1 MNSERRHLNPQEKIA
16 ALKRHLLE
24 GVPVS
29 TICDELG
36 IAPTLFYRWQKELFE
51 NGHTLFENG
60 RHAKAVE
67 DAKDEKIQKLEAKLT
82 RKNEVMA
89 ELMEAHT
96 QLKKDLVLPGFLWVK
111 RYDKMRTHGGI
122 QVCATSISLPSF

>member
-1 MNSERRHLNPQEKIA
+1 MNNERRHLAPQEKIA

-29 TICDELG
+29 TICDQLG

-51 NGHTLFENG
+51 NGHALFENG
-60 RHAKAVE
+60 HAAKAA
-67 DAKDEKIQKLEAKLT
+67 DNAKDEKIQKLEAKLQ

-96 QLKKDLVLPGFLWVK
+96 QLKKDLGEL
-111 RYDKMRTHGGI
+111 
-122 QVCATSISLPSF
+122 

>member
-29 TICDELG
+29 TICDELA

-51 NGHTLFENG
+51 NAHTLFENG
-60 RHAKAVE
+60 RKTKAIE
-67 DAKDEKIQKLEAKLT
+67 DAKDEKIHKLEAKLQ

-96 QLKKDLVLPGFLWVK
+96 LLKKELGEL
-111 RYDKMRTHGGI
+111 
-122 QVCATSISLPSF
+122 

>member
-1 MNSERRHLNPQEKIA
+1 MNSERRHLSPQEKIA

-29 TICDELG
+29 TICDDLG

-51 NGHTLFENG
+51 NGHSLFQNG
-60 RHAKAVE
+60 RAAKAVE
-67 DAKDEKIQKLEAKLT
+67 DAQQAKIQQLEAKLV

-96 QLKKDLVLPGFLWVK
+96 ELKK
-111 RYDKMRTHGGI
+111 
-122 QVCATSISLPSF
+122 SLGEP

>member
-1 MNSERRHLNPQEKIA
+1 MNSERRHVGPHERIA

-36 IAPTLFYRWQKELFE
+36 IAPTVFYRWQKELFE
-51 NGHTLFENG
+51 NGHILVENS

-67 DAKDEKIQKLEAKLT
+67 DANIEKIQKLEAKLQ
-82 RKNEVMA
+82 RKNEVMG

-96 QLKKDLVLPGFLWVK
+96 QLK
-111 RYDKMRTHGGI
+111 
-122 QVCATSISLPSF
+122 

>member
-1 MNSERRHLNPQEKIA
+1 MNSERRHLTPQEKIA

-29 TICDELG
+29 TICDQLS

-60 RHAKAVE
+60 RKAKAVE
-67 DAKDEKIQKLEAKLT
+67 GDKATKIEQREAKLV
-82 RKNEVMA
+82 RKNEVMP

-96 QLKKDLVLPGFLWVK
+96 ELKK
-111 RYDKMRTHGGI
+111 
-122 QVCATSISLPSF
+122 SLGET

>member
-1 MNSERRHLNPQEKIA
+1 MNSERRYSTPQEKVA
-16 ALKRHLLE
+16 ALNRHLLE
-24 GVPVS
+24 KVPVS

-36 IAPTLFYRWQKELFE
+36 IAPTLFYRWQKEFFE

-60 RHAKAVE
+60 RAAKAA
-67 DAKDEKIQKLEAKLT
+67 DHAKDEKIQMLEAKLV

-96 QLKKDLVLPGFLWVK
+96 ELKK
-111 RYDKMRTHGGI
+111 
-122 QVCATSISLPSF
+122 SLGEP

>member
-1 MNSERRHLNPQEKIA
+1 MNSERRHLTPQEKIA

-29 TICDELG
+29 TICDQLG

-51 NGHTLFENG
+51 NGHALFENG
-60 RHAKAVE
+60 RMAKAIE

-96 QLKKDLVLPGFLWVK
+96 QLKKDLGEL
-111 RYDKMRTHGGI
+111 
-122 QVCATSISLPSF
+122 

>member
-1 MNSERRHLNPQEKIA
+1 MNSERRRPSPQEKIA

-29 TICDELG
+29 TLCDDLG

-60 RHAKAVE
+60 RTAKAV
-67 DAKDEKIQKLEAKLT
+67 DNANVEKIQKLEAKLQ

-96 QLKKDLVLPGFLWVK
+96 QLKKDLGEL
-111 RYDKMRTHGGI
+111 
-122 QVCATSISLPSF
+122 

>member
-1 MNSERRHLNPQEKIA
+1 MNSERRRLTPQEKIA

-36 IAPTLFYRWQKELFE
+36 IAPTVFYRWQKELFE
-51 NGHTLFENG
+51 NGHALFENG
-60 RHAKAVE
+60 RQAKAVE
-67 DAKDEKIQKLEAKLT
+67 DAKDEKIQKLEAKLA

-96 QLKKDLVLPGFLWVK
+96 QLKKDLGEL
-111 RYDKMRTHGGI
+111 
-122 QVCATSISLPSF
+122 

>member
-1 MNSERRHLNPQEKIA
+1 MNSERRRPTPPEKIA

-51 NGHTLFENG
+51 NGHTLFQNG
-60 RHAKAVE
+60 RTAKAVE
-67 DAKDEKIQKLEAKLT
+67 DANVKKIQQLEAKLQK
-82 RKNEVMA
+82 KNEVMA
-89 ELMEAHT
+89 ELMEALT
-96 QLKKDLVLPGFLWVK
+96 EEKKRNGE
-111 RYDKMRTHGGI
+111 
-122 QVCATSISLPSF
+122 A

>member
-1 MNSERRHLNPQEKIA
+1 MNSERRHFTPQEKIA

-24 GVPVS
+24 AVPVS
-29 TICDELG
+29 TICDQLG

-51 NGHTLFENG
+51 NAHTLFENG
-60 RHAKAVE
+60 RKAKAVE
-67 DAKDEKIQKLEAKLT
+67 DANVEKIQKLEAKLQ

-96 QLKKDLVLPGFLWVK
+96 LLKKELGEL
-111 RYDKMRTHGGI
+111 
-122 QVCATSISLPSF
+122 

>member
-1 MNSERRHLNPQEKIA
+1 MNSERRHLTPPEKIA

-29 TICDELG
+29 TICDELD
-36 IAPTLFYRWQKELFE
+36 IAPTLFYRWQKEFFE
-51 NGHTLFENG
+51 NGHVVFENG
-60 RHAKAVE
+60 RKAKAVE
-67 DAKDEKIQKLEAKLT
+67 DAKDEKIQKLEAKLQ

-96 QLKKDLVLPGFLWVK
+96 QLKKDLGEL
-111 RYDKMRTHGGI
+111 
-122 QVCATSISLPSF
+122 

>member
-1 MNSERRHLNPQEKIA
+1 MNSERRHLNPEEKIA
-16 ALKRHLLE
+16 ALNRHLLE

-51 NGHTLFENG
+51 NGHTLFVNG

-67 DAKDEKIQKLEAKLT
+67 YAKDEKIQKLEAKLT
-82 RKNEVMA
+82 RKNEVRA

-96 QLKKDLVLPGFLWVK
+96 QLRKELGEL
-111 RYDKMRTHGGI
+111 
-122 QVCATSISLPSF
+122 

>member
-1 MNSERRHLNPQEKIA
+1 MNGERRHFTPNDKVA

-29 TICDELG
+29 TICDQLG
-36 IAPTLFYRWQKELFE
+36 IAPTLFYRWQRELFE
-51 NGHTLFENG
+51 NG
-60 RHAKAVE
+60 RKAKAID
-67 DAKDEKIQKLEAKLT
+67 DAKDAAIQQLQAKIA

-96 QLKKDLVLPGFLWVK
+96 ELKKSWGTLTKCRQHPTLRNRPSTSRPCGPSSRSP
-111 RYDKMRTHGGI
+111 RY
-122 QVCATSISLPSF
+122 

>member
-24 GVPVS
+24 GIPVS
-29 TICDELG
+29 TICDDLG

-51 NGHTLFENG
+51 NGHTLFQNG
-60 RHAKAVE
+60 RAAKAVD
-67 DAKDEKIQKLEAKLT
+67 DANVKKIQQLEAKLV

-89 ELMEAHT
+89 ELMEALT
-96 QLKKDLVLPGFLWVK
+96 EEKKRNGEP
-111 RYDKMRTHGGI
+111 
-122 QVCATSISLPSF
+122 

>member
-1 MNSERRHLNPQEKIA
+1 MSSERRHFSPPEKVA

-24 GVPVS
+24 AVPVS
-29 TICDELG
+29 TICDQLG

-51 NGHTLFENG
+51 NGHLVFDNG
-60 RHAKAVE
+60 RKAKAID
-67 DAKDEKIQKLEAKLT
+67 DAKDAKIQQLQAKLA

-96 QLKKDLVLPGFLWVK
+96 DLKK
-111 RYDKMRTHGGI
+111 
-122 QVCATSISLPSF
+122 SLGEL

>member
-67 DAKDEKIQKLEAKLT
+67 DAKDEKIQKLEAKLQ

-96 QLKKDLVLPGFLWVK
+96 QLKKDLGEL
-111 RYDKMRTHGGI
+111 
-122 QVCATSISLPSF
+122 

>member
-1 MNSERRHLNPQEKIA
+1 MNSQRRHLTPQEKIA

-24 GVPVS
+24 AVPVS
-29 TICDELG
+29 TICDQLG

-51 NGHTLFENG
+51 NGQVVFENG
-60 RHAKAVE
+60 RKAKASE
-67 DAKDEKIQKLEAKLT
+67 DAKDAKIQQLEAKLT

-96 QLKKDLVLPGFLWVK
+96 ELKK
-111 RYDKMRTHGGI
+111 
-122 QVCATSISLPSF
+122 SLGEP

>member
-1 MNSERRHLNPQEKIA
+1 MNNERRHLPPQDKIA
-16 ALKRHLLE
+16 VLKRHLLE

-29 TICDELG
+29 TLCDELG

-51 NGHTLFENG
+51 NGHLVFENG
-60 RHAKAVE
+60 RKGKAVA
-67 DAKDEKIQKLEAKLT
+67 DAKDEKIQKLEAKLA

-96 QLKKDLVLPGFLWVK
+96 VLKKELGEL
-111 RYDKMRTHGGI
+111 
-122 QVCATSISLPSF
+122 

>member
-1 MNSERRHLNPQEKIA
+1 MNSERRYPTPQEKVA

-24 GVPVS
+24 KVPVS
-29 TICDELG
+29 EICDALG
-36 IAPTLFYRWQKELFE
+36 IAPTLFYRWQKEFFE

-60 RHAKAVE
+60 RKAKAVE
-67 DAKDEKIQKLEAKLT
+67 DAKDQKIQQLEAKVT

-96 QLKKDLVLPGFLWVK
+96 ALKK
-111 RYDKMRTHGGI
+111 
-122 QVCATSISLPSF
+122 SLGEL